1 MVVGTLLRFRL
12 LSGPII
18 GRASGRL
25 AAHRRRI
32 IVGCHSAEPV
42 VGRGGL
48 GAGSGV
54 GSAAAGWLDDFFFF
68 LGRRV
73 GATVGGIGVLV
84 AGAGVLVG
92 GWGVG
97 VNPAWAK
104 SGVVRLSATIPTMTI
119 VIIVN

>member
-1 MVVGTLLRFRL
+1 MCFRL
-12 LSGPII
+12 PREPII

-25 AAHRRRI
+25 TAHRRRI

-48 GAGSGV
+48 GVGSGA

-68 LGRRV
+68 GRRV

-84 AGAGVLVG
+84 GGAGVSVG

-97 VNPAWAK
+97 VNPAWAE
-104 SGVVRLSATIPTMTI
+104 SGVVRLSIRIPTMTI